1 MKKMILISMVAFLG
15 ALIVFNTEGTDFRFI
30 GSALIDFRNE
40 TDQAITVI
48 MNNNIEVHSVAAHD
62 QATFTKANIGD
73 APIFHVKDSTG
84 TALFSRHIDMV
95 GAKASLV
102 WDGNKF

>member
-1 MKKMILISMVAFLG
+1 MKKMILISIVAFLG
-15 ALIVFNTEGTDFRFI
+15 ALVVFNSEGTDFRFI
-30 GSALIDFRNE
+30 GSALVDFRNE

-62 QATFTKANIGD
+62 QVTFTKVNIGD
-73 APIFHVKDSTG
+73 APIFHVKDPAG
-84 TALFSRHIDMV
+84 TNLFSRKIGMV
-95 GAKASLV
+95 GAKASFV